1 MSTAASLGLI
11 CHDVLAESARGH
23 LGDPDDAD
31 WRQRYDAVWDA
42 AVARQAENTST
53 ARTWPNYG
61 IYRAAARVL
70 AKGVAREH
78 RAGKDLE
85 PELPLE
91 SADGLVAG
99 RADLVVRSPEHEIRD
114 YKTGQI
120 ANDAGQPRADYL
132 RQLLIYAALEH
143 DQIGSWPSRVVLV
156 PLDPKRSPVVVPIE
170 PAEARSAQSELS
182 GALEQ
187 YNEAVKKQVAPAS
200 MANPSA
206 DTCRFCRFAPRC
218 PAFWDAASESWAD
231 DGVVAVA
238 GTILRTSAAHSGG
251 VTVVLENE
259 AGSLIAGEV
268 VISPIES
275 ARLQAANSLEPGM
288 ALAGVG
294 LRRRDASTASATAYS
309 ILTWAPT

>member
-187 YNEAVKKQVAPAS
+187 YNEAVVEQVGPAS
-200 MANPSA
+200 MASPSA
-206 DTCRFCRFAPRC
+206 DACRFCRFATRC
-218 PAFWDAASESWAD
+218 PAFWDAASESWAE

-251 VTVVLENE
+251 VTVVVENE
-259 AGSLIAGEV
+259 AGSMSAGEV
-268 VISPIES
+268 VISPIETT
-275 ARLQAANSLEPGM
+275 RLPAASSLEPGM

-294 LRRRDASTASATAYS
+294 LRRRDASTTSATAYS
-309 ILTWAPT
+309 VLAWAPI